1 MPPLPC
7 IIASVRLRRQ
17 EAIQD
22 WEEYQSKKMSP
33 SGKNASLYRD
43 WLLACRPWSFS
54 MTTISVTGGAAMS
67 AVDGPFH
74 WGLYF
79 LTLGGMI
86 ILHAATNLINDYF
99 DVRSG
104 VDTVEASTAQY
115 RPHPLVEGRL
125 RTKAV
130 LIVCLCLYGVA
141 SIIGLYLA
149 VTRGWVILGIGLVG
163 AVASFTYTAPP
174 LKYKY
179 NALGEVS
186 VFIMWGPLMFEG
198 AYYVQRN
205 SFSAEAL
212 WVSLPFGGLVA
223 LVLLVNNL
231 RDVENDQSKGIRTLP
246 ILIGKKNGMRL
257 YVTLVVL
264 AYLAVLCM
272 SVAGPLGPWSLVV
285 LLSLPLAFRLLKE
298 LMRGIPADGDARTAQ
313 LDTAFGSLLVLS
325 LVMEHLF

>member
-1 MPPLPC
+1 
-7 IIASVRLRRQ
+7 
-17 EAIQD
+17 
-22 WEEYQSKKMSP
+22 
-33 SGKNASLYRD
+33 
-43 WLLACRPWSFS
+43 
-54 MTTISVTGGAAMS
+54 MTAISVTVGAAMS

-149 VTRGWVILGIGLVG
+149 ATRGWVILGIGLVG

-246 ILIGKKNGMRL
+246 IVIGKKNGIRL

-264 AYLAVLCM
+264 AYLGVLCM
-272 SVAGPLGPWSLVV
+272 SVAGPLGLWSLVV